1 MIAKLSSR
9 LGIEIWKDVPRYK
22 GIYKISN
29 LGRIKKLNYKRT
41 NKIYY
46 LKCNT
51 KRCHGHLYKNGIPE
65 MHSRAVWMA
74 ITFLNFKPNGSV
86 MVVDHIDNDK
96 TNDSLYNLQIIT
108 NRKNITKDSTNQ
120 NGYTG
125 VAINGKKWSA
135 KININY
141 KRIHLGTFNTPKE
154 ASEAYQNALKKI

>member
-9 LGIEIWKDVPRYK
+9 LGIEIWKDIPGYK
-22 GIYKISN
+22 GLYKISN
-29 LGRIKKLNYKRT
+29 LGKVKSLNYRGT

-51 KRCHGHLYKNGIPE
+51 KRCHAHLFKNSIPE
-65 MHSRAVWMA
+65 MRSRAVWMA
-74 ITFLNFKPNGSV
+74 ITFLNFKPSGSV